1 MDISTFRPLPEQG
14 MLTVVCCITLGCD
27 PSNEVNFFIH
37 LFVSSIPKDVV
48 SELDLTLDKVPRQDS
63 LFMKK
68 VKHDDIP
75 VIKSMLHF
83 KVPLHEVI

>member
-1 MDISTFRPLPEQG
+1 
-14 MLTVVCCITLGCD
+14 MLHHLGCD

-68 VKHDDIP
+68 VKHDDKPVP
-75 VIKSMLHF
+75 VIISMLHF
-83 KVPLHEVI
+83 KVPLHVVI

>member
-1 MDISTFRPLPEQG
+1 
-14 MLTVVCCITLGCD
+14 MLTVVCCITLGCNF
-27 PSNEVNFFIH
+27 SNDGNFFIHVH

-68 VKHDDIP
+68 VKHEDIP
-75 VIKSMLHF
+75 VPVTISMLHF
-83 KVPLHEVI
+83 KVPIHDVI